1 VGPADITAAQALAID
16 RTNVLARLISTELTH
31 ELSPEDARATA
42 AAHPDD
48 WRAWRLVEHAAKD
61 RDEVKAALDRVC
73 TLSGNDAPECVLRR
87 LR

>member
-1 VGPADITAAQALAID
+1 LAAEALAID

-31 ELSPEDARATA
+31 EISPDDARATA

-48 WRAWRLVEHAAKD
+48 WRAWRLVEHAVKD
-61 RDEVKAALDRVC
+61 RAEVEAALGHVC
-73 TLSGNDAPECVLRR
+73 ALTGNDAPECVLRR